1 MENGVAFLVRPK
13 RKPVEGVA
21 AGTSVNPFHSRDP
34 ILSLYIYEND
44 VLSLTFYLIGFF
56 FFLKFALVSFFLKT
70 NKKVLTDGRHRFG
83 IHPIMTFNPAQK
95 VFIS

>member
-13 RKPVEGVA
+13 RKPVEGIA

-56 FFLKFALVSFFLKT
+56 FLKFALVSFFFEDK
-70 NKKVLTDGRHRFG
+70 
-83 IHPIMTFNPAQK
+83 QK
-95 VFIS
+95 GSN